1 MPGFSPP
8 VWAGEIPV
16 RREKNNNI
24 VRHFSY
30 TASSEQKFRY
40 VVFAEMSP
48 RCGWSD
54 SCQDSHFESAVGF
67 GWQFLEGI
75 A

>member
-24 VRHFSY
+24 VRPFSY
-30 TASSEQKFRY
+30 TANIEQKT
-40 VVFAEMSP
+40 EIP
-48 RCGWSD
+48 C
-54 SCQDSHFESAVGF
+54 
-67 GWQFLEGI
+67 
-75 A
+75 